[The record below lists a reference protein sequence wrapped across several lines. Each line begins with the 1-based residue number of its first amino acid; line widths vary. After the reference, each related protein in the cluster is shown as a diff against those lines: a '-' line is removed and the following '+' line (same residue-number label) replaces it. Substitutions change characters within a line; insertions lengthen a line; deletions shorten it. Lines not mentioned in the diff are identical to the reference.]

1 LDKIAYII
9 GETFIYWNSII
20 LILAAAAAICM
31 FLGLYLREKGTGI
44 SAALL
49 VPLAVVASII
59 AARAVHWYCRADA
72 YTDLKGALTT
82 FTGGGY
88 ALMGVF
94 AGCALAAAVLRLL
107 GIIRNLP
114 HTFDCM
120 ALGGGVGIA
129 LGRLACLYNTMDRG
143 PVMETLR
150 DLPLVYPVNN
160 AVTGVV
166 EWRFATFMIQAIVTG
181 IITVGLLVFYLIGQ
195 RGKICRLK
203 DGDAACLW
211 LCAYGASQVVLDST
225 RYDSLFMRSNGFISI
240 VQILG
245 AAALILTFIYFSV
258 RMVKARGFKWWYVP
272 VWLVYAGCTGGA
284 GFMEYWVQ
292 RHGDQAVFSYSIMGA
307 CTLGLS
313 LMVMVVRHLAVTKE
327 WENALVENNKK
338 TVKA

>member
-1 LDKIAYII
+1 MDKIAYII

-31 FLGLYLREKGTGI
+31 FLFLYLREQGTGI

-49 VPLAVVASII
+49 VPMAVVASII
-59 AARAVHWYCRADA
+59 ASRAVHWYCMANA
-72 YTDLKGALTT
+72 YDSLKGALTT

-94 AGCALAAAVLRLL
+94 AGCAAAACVLRLL

-129 LGRLACLYNTMDRG
+129 VGRLACLYSTMDRG
-143 PVMETLR
+143 PVMETIR
-150 DLPLVYPVNN
+150 TLPLVYPVNN

-166 EWRFATFMIQAIVTG
+166 EWRFATFMMQSIVTG
-181 IITVGLLVFYLIGQ
+181 MITLGLLVFYLLGQ
-195 RGKICRLK
+195 RGRNRRVK
-203 DGDAACLW
+203 DGDTACLW

-245 AAALILTFIYFSV
+245 AAALIFTFIYFSV
-258 RMVKARGFKWWYVP
+258 RMVKARGFRWWYVP
-272 VWLVYAGCTGGA
+272 LWILYAGCTGGA

-292 RHGDQAVFSYSIMGA
+292 RHGDQALLSYS
-307 CTLGLS
+307 
-313 LMVMVVRHLAVTKE
+313 VMTGCLLVLVVLTFVVRLLAVTGE
-327 WENALVENNKK
+327 RK
-338 TVKA
+338 TDTYHI